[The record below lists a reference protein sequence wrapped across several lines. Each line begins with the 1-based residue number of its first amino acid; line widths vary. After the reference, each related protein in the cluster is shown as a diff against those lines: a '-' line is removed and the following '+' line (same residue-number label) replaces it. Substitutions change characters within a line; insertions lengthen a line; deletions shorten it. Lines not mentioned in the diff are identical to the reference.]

1 MTSST
6 VSSVNTTSADPIEAS
21 GAPLASGSVEQPQS
35 KSTSRS
41 PGATGGLA
49 RARRSARVTLP
60 PPDSAPPDLEA
71 EAEALLGDKKK
82 LYALLRKELLVAY
95 LMECR
100 AGKDTNANPQH
111 SRASRKQAK
120 ELAELL
126 ARLTNDSE
134 K

>member
-1 MTSST
+1 M
-6 VSSVNTTSADPIEAS
+6 
-21 GAPLASGSVEQPQS
+21 GGR
-35 KSTSRS
+35 KFS
-41 PGATGGLA
+41 PPPT
-49 RARRSARVTLP
+49 
-60 PPDSAPPDLEA
+60 PPDSAPLDLEA
-71 EAEALLGDKKK
+71 EAETLLGDKKK

>member
-1 MTSST
+1 
-6 VSSVNTTSADPIEAS
+6 VEPVDTTSVPTTES
-21 GAPLASGSVEQPQS
+21 GGPWSGSGSEGSQPS
-35 KSTSRS
+35 KSGSGRT
-41 PGATGGLA
+41 
-49 RARRSARVTLP
+49 RARRSAPVTT